1 MAYRMYNALDCEYC
15 HKEQGLIDGSG
26 RERRYCSQRCRQ
38 AAYRQRQQQKRNAEV
53 LRNNSAL
60 EQRWYLASIGGELL
74 QKLRAIYIA
83 HGESA
88 AALATDAVLL
98 AAQQTREALRR

>member
-15 HKEQGLIDGSG
+15 HKAQGLIDGSG

-38 AAYRQRQQQKRNAEV
+38 AAYRQRQQEKRNAQE
-53 LRNNSAL
+53 LRSSAL
-60 EQRWYLASIGGELL
+60 EQRWYLACIGGELL
-74 QKLRAIYIA
+74 QKLRAIYVA

>member
-15 HKEQGLIDGSG
+15 HKAQGLIDGSG
-26 RERRYCSQRCRQ
+26 RERRYCSPKCRQ
-38 AAYRQRQQQKRNAEV
+38 AAYRQRQQQKRNTQMLFNAP
-53 LRNNSAL
+53 AL
-60 EQRWYLASIGGELL
+60 AQRWYTAGIGGELL